1 MCQMDTN
8 QNTKGI
14 FFIMTGMAFFSIQDS
29 LIKYIYEDVALFELY
44 FGRTLIQSIILLS
57 FVLLTKKTIILKTHY
72 PVLTLVRVVCFFFGF
87 SFFYISLTFMTLA
100 MTSALFFSCPFF
112 MSMFAKFFLKEK
124 IGIRRW
130 SAIFVGFIGVL
141 IVLNPSLE
149 EFNFFKLAPVA
160 CALCYATS
168 MTITKYTSSKDSIH
182 TQMTW
187 LYIFAIFAS
196 IIIFLVSGDGK
207 FNNFSDSTMQFIFR
221 EWFTNPAE
229 AWPYVLVMGIVASI
243 SFFCVFSAYSI
254 ASPSIVSLFEY
265 SYIVWAMLAGYIL
278 FETIPVPR
286 TFIGAAIIIG
296 AGFYIYYRE
305 KIKGQ
310 MIATDT
316 PNR

>member
-1 MCQMDTN
+1 METN

-57 FVLLTKKTIILKTHY
+57 FVLITKKTIVLKTHY
-72 PVLTLVRVVCFFFGF
+72 PILTLVRVVCFFFGF

-130 SAIFVGFIGVL
+130 SAILIGFIGVL
-141 IVLNPSLE
+141 IVLNPTLE

-168 MTITKYTSSKDSIH
+168 MTITKYTSDKDSIY

-221 EWFTNPAE
+221 EWFTNPAG
-229 AWPYVLVMGIVASI
+229 AWPYVLIMGIVASI

-278 FETIPVPR
+278 FETVPVPR
-286 TFIGAAIIIG
+286 TFVGAAIIIG
-296 AGFYIYYRE
+296 AGFYIYFRE
-305 KIKGQ
+305 KVRGQ

>member
-1 MCQMDTN
+1 MDTN

-72 PVLTLVRVVCFFFGF
+72 PVLTLIRVVCFFFGF

-168 MTITKYTSSKDSIH
+168 MTITKYTSSKDSIY

-229 AWPYVLVMGIVASI
+229 AWPYVLIMGIVASI

-278 FETIPVPR
+278 FETVPVPR

-296 AGFYIYYRE
+296 AGFYIYCLLYTSPSPR
-305 KIKGQ
+305 
-310 MIATDT
+310 DS
-316 PNR
+316 

>member
-57 FVLLTKKTIILKTHY
+57 FVLLTKKTITLKTHY
-72 PVLTLVRVVCFFFGF
+72 PVLTLIRVVCFFFGF

-130 SAIFVGFIGVL
+130 SAIFIGFIGVL
-141 IVLNPSLE
+141 IVLNPTLE

-168 MTITKYTSSKDSIH
+168 MTITKYTSSKDSIY

-265 SYIVWAMLAGYIL
+265 SYIVWAILAGYIL
-278 FETIPVPR
+278 FETVPVPR

-310 MIATDT
+310 MIATDV

>member
-1 MCQMDTN
+1 MDTN

-57 FVLLTKKTIILKTHY
+57 FVLLTKKTIVLKTHY
-72 PVLTLVRVVCFFFGF
+72 PILTLVRVVCFFFGF

-130 SAIFVGFIGVL
+130 SAIFIGFIGVL

-149 EFNFFKLAPVA
+149 DFNFFKLAPVA

-168 MTITKYTSSKDSIH
+168 MTITKYTSDKDSIY

-278 FETIPVPR
+278 FETVPVPR
-286 TFIGAAIIIG
+286 TFVGAAIIIG
-296 AGFYIYYRE
+296 AGFYIYFRE
-305 KIKGQ
+305 KVRGQ

>member
-57 FVLLTKKTIILKTHY
+57 FVLLTKKTIVLKTHY
-72 PVLTLVRVVCFFFGF
+72 PILTLVRVVCFFFGF

-168 MTITKYTSSKDSIH
+168 MTITKYTSSKDSIY

-229 AWPYVLVMGIVASI
+229 AWPYVLIMGIVASI

-278 FETIPVPR
+278 FETVPVPR

-310 MIATDT
+310 MIATDV

>member
-1 MCQMDTN
+1 METN

-57 FVLLTKKTIILKTHY
+57 FVLLTKKTIVLKTHY
-72 PVLTLVRVVCFFFGF
+72 PILTLIRVVCFFFGF

-130 SAIFVGFIGVL
+130 SAILIGFIGVL
-141 IVLNPSLE
+141 IVLNPTLE

-168 MTITKYTSSKDSIH
+168 MTITKYTSDKDSIY

-196 IIIFLVSGDGK
+196 IVIFLVSGDGK

-221 EWFTNPAE
+221 EWFTNPAG
-229 AWPYVLVMGIVASI
+229 AWPYVLIMGIVASI

-278 FETIPVPR
+278 FETVPVPR
-286 TFIGAAIIIG
+286 TFVGAAIIIG
-296 AGFYIYYRE
+296 AGFYIYFRE
-305 KIKGQ
+305 KVRGQ

>member
-1 MCQMDTN
+1 MDTN

-168 MTITKYTSSKDSIH
+168 MTITKYTSSKDSIY

-278 FETIPVPR
+278 FETVPVPR

-310 MIATDT
+310 MIATDI

>member
-1 MCQMDTN
+1 METN

-57 FVLLTKKTIILKTHY
+57 FVLLTKKTIVLKTHY
-72 PVLTLVRVVCFFFGF
+72 PILTLVRVVCFFFGF

-168 MTITKYTSSKDSIH
+168 MTITKYTSSKDSIY

-229 AWPYVLVMGIVASI
+229 AWPYVLIMGIVASI

>member
-57 FVLLTKKTIILKTHY
+57 FVLLTKKTITLKTHY

-168 MTITKYTSSKDSIH
+168 MTITKYTSSKDSIY

-278 FETIPVPR
+278 FETVPVPR

>member
-1 MCQMDTN
+1 MDTN

-72 PVLTLVRVVCFFFGF
+72 PVLTLIRVVCFFFGF

-149 EFNFFKLAPVA
+149 KFNFFKLAPVA

-168 MTITKYTSSKDSIH
+168 MTITKYTSSKDSIY

-229 AWPYVLVMGIVASI
+229 AWPYVLIMGIVASI

-278 FETIPVPR
+278 FETVPVPR

>member
-1 MCQMDTN
+1 MSQMETN

-57 FVLLTKKTIILKTHY
+57 FVLLTKKTIVLKTHF
-72 PVLTLVRVVCFFFGF
+72 PILTLVRVVCFFFGF

-130 SAIFVGFIGVL
+130 SAILIGFIGVL
-141 IVLNPSLE
+141 IVLNPTLE

-168 MTITKYTSSKDSIH
+168 MTITKYTSDKDSIY

-221 EWFTNPAE
+221 EWFTNPAG
-229 AWPYVLVMGIVASI
+229 AWPYVLIMGIVASI

-278 FETIPVPR
+278 FETVPVPR

-296 AGFYIYYRE
+296 AGFYIYFRE
-305 KIKGQ
+305 KVRGQ

>member
-1 MCQMDTN
+1 MSQMETN

-72 PVLTLVRVVCFFFGF
+72 PVLTLIRVVCFFFGF

-130 SAIFVGFIGVL
+130 SAIFIGFIGVL

-168 MTITKYTSSKDSIH
+168 MTITKYTSSKDSIY

-229 AWPYVLVMGIVASI
+229 AGPYVLVMGIVASI

-310 MIATDT
+310 MIATDV

>member
-1 MCQMDTN
+1 MSQMETN

-72 PVLTLVRVVCFFFGF
+72 PVLTLIRVVCFFFGF

-149 EFNFFKLAPVA
+149 KFNFFKLAPVA

-168 MTITKYTSSKDSIH
+168 MTITKYTSSKDSIY

-229 AWPYVLVMGIVASI
+229 AWPYVLIMGIVASI

-278 FETIPVPR
+278 FETVPVPR

>member
-1 MCQMDTN
+1 MSQMETN

-57 FVLLTKKTIILKTHY
+57 FVLLTKKPIVLKTHY
-72 PVLTLVRVVCFFFGF
+72 PILTLVRVVCFFFGF

-168 MTITKYTSSKDSIH
+168 MTITKYTSSKDSIY

-278 FETIPVPR
+278 FETVPVPR

>member
-168 MTITKYTSSKDSIH
+168 MTITKYTSSKDSIY

-278 FETIPVPR
+278 FETVPVPR

>member
-168 MTITKYTSSKDSIH
+168 MTITKYTSSKDSIY

-229 AWPYVLVMGIVASI
+229 AWPYVLIMGIVASI

-278 FETIPVPR
+278 FETVPVPR

>member
-1 MCQMDTN
+1 MDTN

-72 PVLTLVRVVCFFFGF
+72 PVLTLIRVVCFFFGF

-130 SAIFVGFIGVL
+130 SAIFIGFIGVL

-168 MTITKYTSSKDSIH
+168 MTITKYTSSKDSIY

-229 AWPYVLVMGIVASI
+229 AWPYVLIMGIVASI

-310 MIATDT
+310 MIATDV

>member
-1 MCQMDTN
+1 MDTN

-168 MTITKYTSSKDSIH
+168 MTITKYTSSKDSIY

-229 AWPYVLVMGIVASI
+229 AWPYVLIMGIVASI

-278 FETIPVPR
+278 FETVPVPR

-310 MIATDT
+310 MIATDV

>member
-1 MCQMDTN
+1 MDTN

-72 PVLTLVRVVCFFFGF
+72 PVLTLIRVVCFFFGF

-168 MTITKYTSSKDSIH
+168 MTITKYTSSKDSIY